1 MTLAAITDGTSN
13 TAMWSE
19 WLKGSGMLRGRQAV
33 YPSTLTYSPTTPSP
47 ANLGSI
53 QASLMAVAA
62 SCQPS
67 PTTSALWDNKGAS
80 WAVGMPGVG
89 GGYSHLLAPNKYAC
103 FFSNGG
109 VGAYSTMFP
118 GLVNATMIGAQS
130 YHSGGVN
137 VGFIDGSVHFV
148 KDSTALQIW
157 GAIATMRGGEV
168 VSSNSY

>member
-19 WLKGSGMLRGRQAV
+19 WLKGSGMLQGRQAV

-53 QASLMAVAA
+53 QASPMAVAA

-67 PTTSALWDNKGAS
+67 PSTSALWDNKGAS

-89 GGYSHLLAPNKYAC
+89 GGYSHLLARNKYAC

-137 VGFIDGSVHFV
+137 VGFIDGSVT
-148 KDSTALQIW
+148 S
-157 GAIATMRGGEV
+157 
-168 VSSNSY
+168 